1 MGQKRDTPLVIGGH
15 KFVTFL
21 KWRKIGTW
29 KEVGWN
35 DLELESGST
44 DSEEG
49 PKGRELGGWQEG
61 LQFVKFP
68 DGKEQ
73 IGPLVAVG

>member
-1 MGQKRDTPLVIGGH
+1 M
-15 KFVTFL
+15 TFL

-61 LQFVKFP
+61 L
-68 DGKEQ
+68 
-73 IGPLVAVG
+73 

>member
-1 MGQKRDTPLVIGGH
+1 MGQKCDTHVGDWRPQICDL
-15 KFVTFL
+15 L
-21 KWRKIGTW
+21 KWRKIGAW

-49 PKGRELGGWQEG
+49 PKCRELGVWQEG
-61 LQFVKFP
+61 LQFMKFP

-73 IGPLVAVG
+73 IGSLVGVG